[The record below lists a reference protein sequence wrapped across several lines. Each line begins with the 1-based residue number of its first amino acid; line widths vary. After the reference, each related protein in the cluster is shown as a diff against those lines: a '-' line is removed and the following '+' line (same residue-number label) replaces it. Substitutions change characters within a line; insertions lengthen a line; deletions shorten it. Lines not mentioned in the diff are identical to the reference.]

1 MCRRC
6 DAFAE
11 QSISVTPRNLGSNP
25 SRLVKISI
33 RGVKLIFAAGFELS
47 PKAKFESRES
57 FERSEQDSGSRR
69 RQTQQARR
77 TRGVSK
83 GASVE
88 PPLPLCFD

>member
-33 RGVKLIFAAGFELS
+33 QGVKLIFTAGFELS
-47 PKAKFESRES
+47 PKAKFES
-57 FERSEQDSGSRR
+57 
-69 RQTQQARR
+69 QQARG
-77 TRGVSK
+77 RGGSR
-83 GASVE
+83 GTAIESSSG
-88 PPLPLCFD
+88 